1 MCQNNLSCAI
11 KYIDMKN
18 KQIDG
23 AYLASLSEEELL
35 EEQKNWTEE
44 QIHQYFCP
52 NGTVTVEEFR
62 EYGYKMIDK
71 YIPKCLGQKFKKNS
85 RNHCSEKKA

>member
-1 MCQNNLSCAI
+1 
-11 KYIDMKN
+11 MKN
-18 KQIDG
+18 KQIDE

-35 EEQKNWTEE
+35 EEQENWTEE

-71 YIPKCLGQKFKKNS
+71 YIPKSLVSTKK
-85 RNHCSEKKA
+85 C